1 MNHHFFAFL
10 FRMKYINRW
19 GLMRNT
25 KTENLA
31 EHSLEVA
38 VMAHAL
44 CLISNEHFGTD
55 LNAERAA
62 TLSLFHDSSEIITG
76 DLPTPVKYFSP
87 EIKKAYGEVEKV
99 SAAKL
104 LSMLP
109 DDLKPSYESMFFKQE
124 SDRDLWLRVKAADK
138 LSAYIKC
145 LEELKASNH
154 EFSKAS
160 QTIKKA
166 LDDISLPEVK
176 YFMEHFMKSFSLT
189 LDEQE

>member
-1 MNHHFFAFL
+1 MGYHFFAFL

-31 EHSLEVA
+31 EHSLEVS
-38 VMAHAL
+38 VIAHAL
-44 CLISNEHFGTD
+44 CVIANEKFGGNF
-55 LNAERAA
+55 NAERAA
-62 TLSLFHDSSEIITG
+62 TLALFHDGCEIITG
-76 DLPTPVKYFSP
+76 DLPTPVKYFSA

-99 SAAKL
+99 SSNKL

-109 DDLKPSYESMFFKQE
+109 DDLKPTYEGMFFKKE
-124 SDRDLWLRVKAADK
+124 EDADLWLRIKAADK

-154 EFSKAS
+154 EFSKAA
-160 QTIKKA
+160 QAIKKT
-166 LDDISLPEVK
+166 LDGNPLPEVA
-176 YFMEHFMKSFSLT
+176 YFMGYFLESFSLT